1 MLDKLKQKIFPSDE
15 RNKALREIHAKSLE
29 LNTEAR
35 ERLIVVC
42 EIKKKVDKDEKPLRD
57 FVCIVR

>member
-15 RNKALREIHAKSLE
+15 RIKALREVHAKSLE
-29 LNTEAR
+29 LNNEAR

-42 EIKKKVDKDEKPLRD
+42 EIKKKLIRMRSR
-57 FVCIVR
+57 FVILSAL